1 MAEALVPP
9 KPMEEI
15 HANHAQGHSL
25 KYKMSG
31 AVLSSTKSKCK
42 IGMRKMKETKL
53 QQKNRS
59 WPVFHKK

>member
-1 MAEALVPP
+1 
-9 KPMEEI
+9 MEEI